1 MAGVAGAGR
10 VICEA
15 WGVIGGWVSAGG
27 FPCPLA
33 AASGASA
40 VAVAGARCPG
50 VLAGMLGA

>member
-27 FPCPLA
+27 FPCALA